1 MDNYEIA
8 DNFSLLGKLMDIHGD
23 NSFKA
28 KSYTSAAFTIEKLPM
43 QLAEMPPERINNIN
57 GIGEAIGKR
66 IIEQLQTGT
75 LALLQE
81 YLQKTPEGILTM
93 LSIKGIG
100 PKKIATIWKELEIET
115 IG

>member
-43 QLAEMPPERINNIN
+43 QLADMAPEKINSIN

-66 IIEQLQTGT
+66 IKFAQVLYGRIWWLFRFSLGR
-75 LALLQE
+75 
-81 YLQKTPEGILTM
+81 YL
-93 LSIKGIG
+93 
-100 PKKIATIWKELEIET
+100 TIFINA
-115 IG
+115 IN